1 MNFEVYSEESNVIE
15 YSEYTA
21 MIHKI
26 EQNEENHQSH
36 PGNQRRIYFNRD
48 INYLVDGSG
57 QEGVNIDRYSINI
70 YDHDVN
76 RMVLDK
82 RSLRDGTVY
91 RQYTYLSLNQ
101 YSKLMGGD
109 TDWMRSS
116 DQPLIR
122 ELYLQLTINRLTP
135 GVVVDF
141 HRSVYRLGYTGDH
154 LIFDTAID
162 STYEIIPEKLLD
174 RDLQMKSRLEP
185 NTIVMTYR
193 QEMGIPKVLRH
204 MLGLSQS
211 VGQGL

>member
-70 YDHDVN
+70 YDHDGN

-91 RQYTYLSLNQ
+91 RQYTYLS
-101 YSKLMGGD
+101 
-109 TDWMRSS
+109 
-116 DQPLIR
+116 
-122 ELYLQLTINRLTP
+122 
-135 GVVVDF
+135 F
-141 HRSVYRLGYTGDH
+141 
-154 LIFDTAID
+154 
-162 STYEIIPEKLLD
+162 
-174 RDLQMKSRLEP
+174 EP
-185 NTIVMTYR
+185 VF
-193 QEMGIPKVLRH
+193 
-204 MLGLSQS
+204 
-211 VGQGL
+211 